1 MTPNADDAGEAAV
14 LRSKRNAT
22 RYRILTGI
30 AERQP
35 AVSQREVADAIGVTS
50 QAVSD
55 YLKDLIE
62 EGYVEKHGR
71 GRYEV
76 TNEGVDWLLT
86 RTDELDRKSVV

>member
-35 AVSQREVADAIGVTS
+35 A
-50 QAVSD
+50 
-55 YLKDLIE
+55 
-62 EGYVEKHGR
+62 
-71 GRYEV
+71 
-76 TNEGVDWLLT
+76 
-86 RTDELDRKSVV
+86 